1 MQNSL
6 AEAPFSILG
15 LDVHRNNAGE
25 RALALTGT
33 LDKSCVA
40 LKGWVTGTNSCV
52 TTLFH
57 LACVGDPVVQ
67 TAS

>member
-40 LKGWVTGTNSCV
+40 LKGWVLDWHEFMCHHSFSFGMC
-52 TTLFH
+52 
-57 LACVGDPVVQ
+57 G
-67 TAS
+67 